1 MEQQSRMISPG
12 AFVEMIKR
20 TLLVMLGRRPFAG
33 SYDASPDGIWQAIW
47 ASVVITTGIGISLK
61 MTIAVGS
68 LVSYVL
74 FELIQIIAVVL
85 VLNAILR
92 QRGLTAQAC
101 SFLVPFLWLVNV
113 QSLFSAFALN
123 SMVLTGD
130 YTLGILFVGL
140 GAWSIYWMWRAG
152 RDILGRGGLFATGLL
167 VMTYIIHLLLA
178 LFQPLRLSL
187 QMG

>member
-12 AFVEMIKR
+12 AFVEMVKR

-33 SYDASPDGIWQAIW
+33 SYDASPDGVWQAIW

-92 QRGLTAQAC
+92 QRGLTAQAF
-101 SFLVPFLWLVNV
+101 SFLVPF
-113 QSLFSAFALN
+113 
-123 SMVLTGD
+123 
-130 YTLGILFVGL
+130 
-140 GAWSIYWMWRAG
+140 
-152 RDILGRGGLFATGLL
+152 
-167 VMTYIIHLLLA
+167 
-178 LFQPLRLSL
+178 
-187 QMG
+187 

>member
-12 AFVEMIKR
+12 AFVEMVKR

-33 SYDASPDGIWQAIW
+33 SYDASPDGVWQAIW

-85 VLNAILR
+85 VLNAISAAAGDSTGPAAFWCR
-92 QRGLTAQAC
+92 FVAGKCAKPVFGLC
-101 SFLVPFLWLVNV
+101 
-113 QSLFSAFALN
+113 LN

-152 RDILGRGGLFATGLL
+152 QDILGRGGLFATGLL

-178 LFQPLRLSL
+178 LFNRCDCL
-187 QMG
+187 QRWGN

>member
-12 AFVEMIKR
+12 AFVEMVKR

-33 SYDASPDGIWQAIW
+33 SYDASPDGVWQAIW

-92 QRGLTAQAC
+92 QRGLAAQAC

-152 RDILGRGGLFATGLL
+152 RDILGLGGLFATGLL